1 MHFIILYFQLMASGL
16 LGHLGPFAL
25 IVVEREVRSEP
36 GLATVLGPKMAAN
49 LVLEVRCRRD
59 PAPPSVQVRH

>member
-1 MHFIILYFQLMASGL
+1 MVSGL

-25 IVVEREVRSEP
+25 TVVEREVRSEP

-59 PAPPSVQVRH
+59 PAPLSVQVRH

>member
-1 MHFIILYFQLMASGL
+1 MASGL

-49 LVLEVRCRRD
+49 LVLEVRCRRN
-59 PAPPSVQVRH
+59 PAPLSVQVRH